1 MFILFVT
8 GSKSND
14 WPWLVI
20 TSWDMYP
27 PSMKQPSGWFSILK
41 FKASWS
47 FANFEMGVSLHSLGF
62 PWIPIRHLQTPEG
75 SHRDDRLDAR
85 NCWWCSGDPPRK
97 CAKAMVFQRKL
108 SRTGGGYI
116 SFHTY
121 VQLPE
126 IWYPWLA
133 SLDALPHFCAIFNDV
148 FGRQQAR
155 NVKPWRR
162 LGYPKTCNWQN
173 KIWWS

>member
-1 MFILFVT
+1 
-8 GSKSND
+8 
-14 WPWLVI
+14 
-20 TSWDMYP
+20 MYP

-97 CAKAMVFQRKL
+97 CAKAMVSQRKW

-133 SLDALPHFCAIFNDV
+133 SLDALPHFCAILDGSRPAMWSHDAAWDIQKHATGKIKSDDHSQFYM
-148 FGRQQAR
+148 
-155 NVKPWRR
+155 
-162 LGYPKTCNWQN
+162 GYIHWLMYGMWIIQ
-173 KIWWS
+173 